1 MLGAARHFALMTA
14 AFEGSLAL
22 VAVGLAWLLGI
33 GSPLDTFRFDGRQA
47 ALGLAAT
54 APPLLLFWACMR
66 CPWRPLRKIAQILD
80 ELIVPLFRECRVEQ
94 LAIVALL
101 AGLGEETL
109 FRGVVQHGLAQAIGP
124 GRGTGIALLAAA
136 GLFGLMH
143 SITPTYVVLAA
154 LVGLYLGWLWL
165 ATGNLLVPITAHA
178 AYDFFALLYLV
189 KKRPTVASGP

>member
-1 MLGAARHFALMTA
+1 VRHFALTAA

-22 VAVGLAWLLGI
+22 LAVGLARLLGTPP
-33 GSPLDTFRFDGRQA
+33 PLGTFHADWRSA
-47 ALGLAAT
+47 ALGLAA
-54 APPLLLFWACMR
+54 AVPPLVLFWLCVK
-66 CPWRPLRKIAQILD
+66 CPWRPFRRIAEILD
-80 ELIVPLFRECRVEQ
+80 EMIVPLFRDCRVEQ

-109 FRGVVQHGLAQAIGP
+109 FRGVVQTGIFQAVGP
-124 GRGTGIALLAAA
+124 SRGEWIALLGAAC
-136 GLFGLMH
+136 LFGLLH

-189 KKRPTVASGP
+189 KTRPSHAADPPGV

>member
-1 MLGAARHFALMTA
+1 MRHFALAAA

-22 VAVGLAWLLGI
+22 LAVGLAWLLGTPP
-33 GSPLDTFRFDGRQA
+33 PLGTFRLDWRQA
-47 ALGLAAT
+47 ALGLAASM
-54 APPLLLFWACMR
+54 PLLVLFWC
-66 CPWRPLRKIAQILD
+66 CLKYPWPPLRKIAGILD
-80 ELIVPLFRECRVEQ
+80 ETIVPLFRDCRIEQ

-109 FRGVVQHGLAQAIGP
+109 FRGVVQAGVAQAVGP
-124 GRGTGIALLAAA
+124 SRGAWIALLVAAC
-136 GLFGLMH
+136 LFGLLH

-189 KKRPTVASGP
+189 RSKVRNSEP